1 MFKIFITES
10 IYDNVMGNVKKRK
23 TLLYKIMKWQ
33 EEQEEQTKKQL
44 LFKLNI
50 EETER
55 YENESYQKEVLNNP
69 SSLYILDISKET
81 ARNIRRKYG
90 VMCVSGDN
98 PDISL
103 LVDVDDFFKPN
114 VGVNKYDGWDKVLD
128 NVECLPCNAL
138 LLTDKY
144 LFSSNESYKNVRQ
157 ILNELLPKSFSGGEF
172 HVTIVFS
179 EERLKWDIY
188 KSFDDIADGLN
199 DIVEDFREKLDY
211 GIMLEVLGLRN
222 GCCIVGKLH
231 SRRILSNYYFVE
243 ATHKLAAFKKDFTGT
258 VQQTIIPWALFTNS
272 GLMGPSSMPL
282 ESMDETLETFRG
294 FNKQYEDLNSPYFY
308 YEVYND
314 SMDSSSILKNRLL
327 KE

>member
-103 LVDVDDFFKPN
+103 LVDVDDFFK
-114 VGVNKYDGWDKVLD
+114 
-128 NVECLPCNAL
+128 
-138 LLTDKY
+138 
-144 LFSSNESYKNVRQ
+144 
-157 ILNELLPKSFSGGEF
+157 
-172 HVTIVFS
+172 
-179 EERLKWDIY
+179 RLSRKW
-188 KSFDDIADGLN
+188 
-199 DIVEDFREKLDY
+199 
-211 GIMLEVLGLRN
+211 
-222 GCCIVGKLH
+222 
-231 SRRILSNYYFVE
+231 
-243 ATHKLAAFKKDFTGT
+243 
-258 VQQTIIPWALFTNS
+258 
-272 GLMGPSSMPL
+272 
-282 ESMDETLETFRG
+282 
-294 FNKQYEDLNSPYFY
+294 
-308 YEVYND
+308 
-314 SMDSSSILKNRLL
+314 
-327 KE
+327 